1 MERRKYARIK
11 KTLTVQY
18 SHKDKEK
25 WDMSIIKDISET
37 GICIATNKNFPLTEI
52 INFRIKMPSEPFQWL
67 ELYGKVVE
75 CEEVISGT
83 YITRAE
89 FIYLE
94 VEQKKIIKAYI
105 AWVLGKGGKK

>member
-1 MERRKYARIK
+1 
-11 KTLTVQY
+11 
-18 SHKDKEK
+18 
-25 WDMSIIKDISET
+25 MSIIKDISET
-37 GICIATNKNFPLTEI
+37 GVCITTNKNFPLDEI
-52 INFRIKMPSEPFQWL
+52 INFRIKLPLEPFQWL

-75 CEEVISGT
+75 CEKALPGT

-94 VEQKKIIKAYI
+94 VEQKELIKAYI